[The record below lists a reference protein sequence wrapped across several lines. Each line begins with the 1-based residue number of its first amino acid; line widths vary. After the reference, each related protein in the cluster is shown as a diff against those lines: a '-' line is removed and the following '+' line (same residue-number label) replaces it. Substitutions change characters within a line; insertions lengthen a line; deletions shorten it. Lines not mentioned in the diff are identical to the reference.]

1 MDFKD
6 PLPEEDTSLFA
17 YYYSKGL
24 THYLSA
30 EYFSA
35 IHAFKR
41 SLAYDPTHFEG
52 CINLGVSYYNLQLL
66 DEALAVFNKCLKLQ
80 PNSPVPYVNKA
91 LTQLQMQNHSQV
103 IITIDNALGI
113 LKDPP
118 EELYKLRTFVL
129 CQSGKVT
136 NVLDDVIKHNG
147 FEPRKQL
154 RQRKVVKVNLE
165 SNLNLYRPQT
175 GKRSSK
181 LVGLYPD
188 VSKTFYKVSETSIKT
203 TGRNMSQ
210 PLRRPQSSAN
220 SKKTGTRAQS
230 QTKQKQGSRT
240 GTGNLGNQ
248 TQEKFRVY
256 INDPKPYF
264 RPGVIQI
271 NALDKN
277 EEFLETDEAAMKFN
291 NKLKALK
298 NYVAQ
303 DLLKTEEVKVSSKD
317 SEFDFITEN
326 QIKTLISEFN
336 SKVRNLEKIDKIAVK
351 LEFLNKFPLAMR
363 ESIYFC
369 ARIACFLPGEIVFRE
384 GDPGEDMFVIIKGS
398 VIINKRISEVRNYP
412 LIIASLYDGRQFG
425 DVSVLSSVNEKE
437 PRKGTCIVTEPS
449 TMFIIPKNEYKRLLL
464 KYLKP
469 ELEARVN
476 FLITVRL
483 FKEVDSSALFS
494 LASNII
500 TKKFSLGDV
509 ILAKGD
515 MPKGLYIVSQGHIEV
530 VTEGFVRKRDKP
542 KVYGNAKIREKS
554 PRPFYTGN
562 LSPTPSP
569 SQQILDTT
577 NKPPNTTSKKP
588 SAPNS
593 PNRTHLKSFDITD
606 KLKDSITNFV
616 LYPTEFF
623 GGKVMLDNEI
633 FLGTFNK
640 ATPSKFSFI
649 AQSSEVKLMVI
660 LKEHL
665 QFLDAQTEFY
675 LKSVLS
681 KSFHIDS
688 PEDIDAE
695 EMDEMFNKWQK
706 YKQHIVEDIHK
717 MKFLERNKQDFPF
730 IR

>member
-6 PLPEEDTSLFA
+6 PLPADDTSLFA
-17 YYYSKGL
+17 YYYSKAL
-24 THYLSA
+24 THYLNA

-41 SLAYDPTHFEG
+41 SLAYDPTHFESY
-52 CINLGVSYYNLQLL
+52 INLGVSYYNLQLL
-66 DEALAVFNKCLKLQ
+66 DEALAIFNKCLKLQ
-80 PNSPVPYVNKA
+80 PKSPVPYVNKA

-113 LKDPP
+113 LRDPP

-136 NVLDDVIKHNG
+136 NVLDDIKKNNG
-147 FEPRKQL
+147 FEPRKQF
-154 RQRKVVKVNLE
+154 RQRKIAKVNVE
-165 SNLNLYRPQT
+165 SNLTVYRPQT
-175 GKRSSK
+175 GKKSSK

-188 VSKTFYKVSETSIKT
+188 VSKTFFEVNEISFRSTH
-203 TGRNMSQ
+203 RNMSQ
-210 PLRRPQSSAN
+210 PLKRPLSSAN
-220 SKKTGTRAQS
+220 SKNSDKGRNRAQS
-230 QTKQKQGSRT
+230 RTKQKPGL
-240 GTGNLGNQ
+240 GNLDNHI
-248 TQEKFRVY
+248 QEKVRVY
-256 INDPKPYF
+256 TIEPKPNF
-264 RPGVIQI
+264 KPGVIQI

-277 EEFLETDEAAMKFN
+277 EEFLETDEAALKFN

-303 DLLKTEEVKVSSKD
+303 DLLKTEELKASSKD

-336 SKVRNLEKIDKIAVK
+336 NKIKNLEKIDKIAVK
-351 LEFLNKFPLAMR
+351 LEFLGKFPLAMR
-363 ESIYFC
+363 ESIYLC
-369 ARIACFLPGEIVFRE
+369 ARIACFYPGEIVFRE

-398 VIINKRISEVRNYP
+398 VIINKRISEVRNHP

-437 PRKGTCIVTEPS
+437 PRKGTCIVTELS
-449 TMFIIPKNEYKRLLL
+449 TMFIIPKNEYKRLLF

-476 FLITVRL
+476 FLLTVRL
-483 FKEVDSSALFS
+483 FKKINSSALFS

-500 TKKFSLGDV
+500 TKKFSLGDI

-515 MPKGLYIVSQGHIEV
+515 MPKGLYIVTQGHIEV
-530 VTEGFVRKRDKP
+530 VTEGFVSKRDKP

-562 LSPTPSP
+562 LSPSASP
-569 SQQILDTT
+569 KQQSFDNSMKTT
-577 NKPPNTTSKKP
+577 NPTNKKP
-588 SAPNS
+588 SSPQSPKRNS
-593 PNRTHLKSFDITD
+593 GKSFDILD
-606 KLKDSITNFV
+606 KVKDSILNFV

-623 GGKVMLDNEI
+623 GGKIMLDNEM

-640 ATPSKFSFI
+640 ASPSKFSFI
-649 AQSSEVKLMVI
+649 AQSSEVKVMLI

-675 LKSVLS
+675 LKNMLS

-695 EMDEMFNKWQK
+695 EMDDLFNKWQD
-706 YKQHIVEDIHK
+706 YKKQIVEDIHK
-717 MKFLERNKQDFPF
+717 MKFLERNRQDFPF